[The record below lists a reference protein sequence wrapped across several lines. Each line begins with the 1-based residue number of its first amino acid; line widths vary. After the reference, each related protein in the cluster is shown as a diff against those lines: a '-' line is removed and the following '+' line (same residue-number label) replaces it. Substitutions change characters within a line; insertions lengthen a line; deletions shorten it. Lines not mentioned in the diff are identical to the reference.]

1 MQEVKHAL
9 QEVYG
14 NSDLWHAVIQ
24 EAKNIADAVSET
36 YQVPYVID
44 NQGSIK
50 WATKGDVSL
59 REKCNEM
66 FHELWRESAII
77 SEIYA

>member
-1 MQEVKHAL
+1 MQEV
-9 QEVYG
+9 
-14 NSDLWHAVIQ
+14 NLWYAVIQ
-24 EAKNIADAVSET
+24 EAKSIADAVAET
-36 YQVPYVID
+36 YQVVYVID

-50 WATKGDVSL
+50 WVTKGDISL

-66 FHELWRESAII
+66 FHELWRESVVI

>member
-9 QEVYG
+9 QEVNS
-14 NSDLWHAVIQ
+14 NSDLWNSVMQ
-24 EAKNIADAVSET
+24 EAKSIADAVSET

-44 NQGSIK
+44 NQGDLK
-50 WATKGDVSL
+50 WVTKGDTSL

-66 FHELWRESAII
+66 FQELWRESVII